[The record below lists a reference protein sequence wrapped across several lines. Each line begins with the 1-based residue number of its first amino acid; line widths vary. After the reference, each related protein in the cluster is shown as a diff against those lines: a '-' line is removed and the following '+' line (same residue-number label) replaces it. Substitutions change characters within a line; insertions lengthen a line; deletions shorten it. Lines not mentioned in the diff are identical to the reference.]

1 MSVHVIDSEIYGSV
15 WGTEEMHTIFDEVP
29 RTQGWIEIICS
40 LAEAQSEVDIIPHE
54 AVEEIRRVCNINK
67 LDMDLL
73 RKRFNQSGHSMHGL
87 IQELKKMCKGSSGEW
102 IYYGA
107 TVQDITDTW
116 ISIALLKVWGI
127 VFRDLRK
134 IEHELLVLAKKHR
147 TTPMLG
153 RTHGQPG
160 SPITFGFKVAIWVRE
175 IHRHIERLKDIHK
188 RMGVGQLAGGVG
200 SLSAFAERGIQLQSI
215 FFKKLGL
222 RIPDI
227 SWISSRDSQAEFIQL
242 LSMISST
249 LDKIGHEVYTLQ
261 RPEINELNEIFKKDA
276 IGSIT
281 MPHKRNPEL
290 SEHLGTLARLIR
302 HNTNCLN
309 ENLVHEHERDGRS
322 WKSEWGL
329 IGPICVMIGAQL
341 QLGYVLCSTLQ
352 VNSENMMMNLK
363 STKGHIYSEGI
374 MLALA
379 RKIGKQT
386 AHDLV
391 YKISKTANKENRS
404 LKSCLVNNE
413 KVMKHLTIDDI
424 EVIFDYKNQ
433 LGLCPE
439 FVDKVVNLSRKSRA
453 GDKRFLIDYFSNE

>member
-1 MSVHVIDSEIYGSV
+1 
-15 WGTEEMHTIFDEVP
+15 
-29 RTQGWIEIICS
+29 
-40 LAEAQSEVDIIPHE
+40 
-54 AVEEIRRVCNINK
+54 
-67 LDMDLL
+67 
-73 RKRFNQSGHSMHGL
+73 
-87 IQELKKMCKGSSGEW
+87 
-102 IYYGA
+102 
-107 TVQDITDTW
+107 
-116 ISIALLKVWGI
+116 
-127 VFRDLRK
+127 
-134 IEHELLVLAKKHR
+134 
-147 TTPMLG
+147 
-153 RTHGQPG
+153 
-160 SPITFGFKVAIWVRE
+160 
-175 IHRHIERLKDIHK
+175 
-188 RMGVGQLAGGVG
+188 
-200 SLSAFAERGIQLQSI
+200 
-215 FFKKLGL
+215 
-222 RIPDI
+222 
-227 SWISSRDSQAEFIQL
+227 
-242 LSMISST
+242 
-249 LDKIGHEVYTLQ
+249 
-261 RPEINELNEIFKKDA
+261 
-276 IGSIT
+276 

-329 IGPICVMIGAQL
+329 IGPTCVMIGAQL